1 MGWYIALQ
9 NDMQEKHA
17 IVYIRVSTEDQ
28 KDGLSPEVQKSLCL
42 KRAEEAQYEVIEVI
56 DESGIS
62 GFKERDG
69 IKKIQQYI
77 KEGKIS
83 AIVALSSDRLFR
95 NAPAHMEMMR
105 LAIEREV
112 KVLYVYGSSPD
123 GSATSI
129 MADSVGAVINQFY
142 RDQVSEKVKA
152 TLYAKA
158 EAGYFPSLPPVGYHN
173 VDKPNAA
180 VRFGQKV
187 IEPHPLMA
195 PLIKELFAM
204 YSTGIYS
211 VYDLTDLMNE
221 RGLRSHKGFPLS
233 PSRVFDL
240 LKNKVY
246 IGEVKWG
253 KAYCKKGK
261 HEPLIDEDTF
271 NRVQAVMESNNHK
284 ATRRRKHKWLLAG
297 FIRCATH
304 GRRYVGEW
312 H

>member
-1 MGWYIALQ
+1 
-9 NDMQEKHA
+9 MQISNENIHQKPHA
-17 IVYIRVSTEDQ
+17 VVYIRVSTEDQ
-28 KDGLSPEVQKSLCL
+28 KDGLSPDVQRSLCL
-42 KRAEEAQYEVIEVI
+42 KRAQEANYEVLEVI

-69 IKKIQQYI
+69 IKKIQEYI
-77 KEGKIS
+77 KEGKVS

-158 EAGYFPSLPPVGYHN
+158 EAGYYPTRPPIGYINVEKVGAVN
-173 VDKPNAA
+173 VFA
-180 VRFGQKV
+180 QKV
-187 IEPHPLMA
+187 IEPHPIMA
-195 PLIKELFAM
+195 PLIQELFQL
-204 YSTGIYS
+204 YSTGVYS

-221 RGLRSHKGFPLS
+221 RGLRTHSNMPVN
-233 PSRVFDL
+233 PSRIFDL
-240 LKNKVY
+240 LKNRIY
-246 IGEVKWG
+246 LGEVKWG
-253 KAYCKKGK
+253 KAYCKNGK
-261 HEPLIDEDTF
+261 HKPLVSEDTF
-271 NRVQAVMESNNHK
+271 NRVQAVLSTNNHK

-297 FIRCATH
+297 FVRCSNH